1 VEGGGILLIS
11 RYVKASR
18 RNGLRYVKQEP
29 NRESL
34 WNKIKYNTVT
44 PFLLRLYQ
52 EGAFGP
58 GTPADVFT
66 VVCSPENNPP
76 EEIVL
81 GNLQVEVYFFPSRPA
96 ETIIIIVGQQESGA
110 TASER

>member
-1 VEGGGILLIS
+1 
-11 RYVKASR
+11 
-18 RNGLRYVKQEP
+18 
-29 NRESL
+29 
-34 WNKIKYNTVT
+34 
-44 PFLLRLYQ
+44 
-52 EGAFGP
+52 
-58 GTPADVFT
+58 VFT

-96 ETIIIIVGQQESGA
+96 ETILIIVGQQESGA